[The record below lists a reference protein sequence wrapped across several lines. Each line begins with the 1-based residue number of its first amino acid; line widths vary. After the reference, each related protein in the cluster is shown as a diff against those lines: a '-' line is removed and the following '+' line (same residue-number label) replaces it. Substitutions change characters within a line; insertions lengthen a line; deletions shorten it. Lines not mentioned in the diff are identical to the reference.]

1 MRTYPVNIR
10 CGKKR
15 EYPENTHDLTDVYVM
30 QVSEV
35 NMFFISQTKNS
46 SKFRKIAKKRLLINK
61 EIKKGGNFNFQS
73 HMVSKCDF
81 TLTMLN

>member
-1 MRTYPVNIR
+1 
-10 CGKKR
+10 
-15 EYPENTHDLTDVYVM
+15 
-30 QVSEV
+30 
-35 NMFFISQTKNS
+35 MFFISQTKNS
-46 SKFRKIAKKRLLINK
+46 AKFRKIAKKRLLINK